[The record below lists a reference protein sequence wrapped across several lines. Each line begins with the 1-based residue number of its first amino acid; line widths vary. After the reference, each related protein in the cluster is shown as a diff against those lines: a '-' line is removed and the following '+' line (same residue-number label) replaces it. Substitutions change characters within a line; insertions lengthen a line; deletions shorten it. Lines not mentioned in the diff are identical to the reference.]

1 MPDSVGKCPPGF
13 SEEVEARAVKDAANA
28 ISVAQT
34 GLPGSIAYRLD
45 AESAVRAAAPVIAEA
60 AYRAGIAEVWKA
72 IEAEADRYGK
82 QAQMLNSPDSEEAE
96 AVLRDMLSKLKSAA
110 ALTDTEGRGP
120 GSIEGRQEP
129 PAATTDSVVNTN
141 PEGGEN

>member
-1 MPDSVGKCPPGF
+1 MPPDSVGKCPPGF
-13 SEEVEARAVKDAANA
+13 SEEVEARAVEVVNEARESVRRGMHVNTTHGYREQENFA
-28 ISVAQT
+28 IVD
-34 GLPGSIAYRLD
+34 RL
-45 AESAVRAAAPVIAEA
+45 APVIAEA
-60 AYRAGIAEVWKA
+60 AYRAGIEDARTKVIGLHAKGVSRILA
-72 IEAEADRYGK
+72 A
-82 QAQMLNSPDSEEAE
+82 L
-96 AVLRDMLSKLKSAA
+96 A